1 MKVLVATKPAIK
13 VGQATARSLE
23 RAGSLSFKDY
33 VQRAYPG
40 TYKWL
45 PHHVQI
51 ADAFQGLLD
60 GTLEL
65 PDGTTAN
72 KLYVAAPPQSGKS
85 TEMQL
90 GCAYMLH
97 RFGDIPLIA
106 AMHNDPK
113 TKRFSW
119 FVRKFYDRGGGQL
132 TTKPIHNWHT
142 AQGGEFNAIGKGS
155 SPSGIPAAAIFTDD
169 LLGGRRES
177 MSRLV
182 FEDDLLWYTTE
193 LLRRRTVVHS
203 ELGRFVQISIG
214 TLWSLCDIQ
223 AYMLGLGGWYVVRC
237 PGICD
242 TSRKLVVMV
251 GPFPGDEEGINKS
264 DRPWEAPNCRVVP
277 DPRADGEGL
286 APEDDRVFPHLTR
299 SETLGILRKNGG
311 DLSQELWN
319 AIIAQDP
326 QPARGGG
333 IMHRCWF
340 PKLPEDPGVYV
351 NSAVA
356 WDFGATEGEG
366 DPSAWQMGGRTAEG
380 LSILRHG
387 GRGWKSPGGLLRLIA
402 AVMFLYYRLD
412 PRPTIALPVALADAG
427 KIAFDGQRSYL
438 RRMAVAAGIPS
449 PTIRARTIRTVGRS
463 DIFKSPKHA
472 RVAYSG
478 GSLAEA
484 AEPADWDSEAV
495 PPVVRIPGDVR
506 VVAGGWRWPP
516 FSEIVSDLEE
526 RKKKEPELAQIERYY
541 RAVARQCSEG
551 DMKALNVDTG
561 DPAEGVIYELHGF
574 SGYDG
579 GADNWVDAAA
589 DMHTELNRGAG
600 QWSTFT
606 V

>member
-1 MKVLVATKPAIK
+1 MRALVATKPAIRP
-13 VGQATARSLE
+13 GQATARSLE
-23 RAGSLSFKDY
+23 RSGGTSYRQY
-33 VQRAYPG
+33 VHRAFPG

-51 ADAFQGLLD
+51 ADAFQGLID
-60 GTLEL
+60 STLRL
-65 PDGTTAN
+65 PDGSVAN

-85 TEMQL
+85 TEIQL
-90 GCAYMLH
+90 GCAYMMD

-113 TKRFSW
+113 TKRFSY
-119 FVRKFYDRGGGQL
+119 FVRMFYAKGGGVL

-169 LLGGRRES
+169 LLGGRKES

-193 LLRRRTVVHS
+193 LLQRETVVHPG
-203 ELGRFVQISIG
+203 LGRFIQVSIG
-214 TLWSLCDIQ
+214 TLWSLSDIQ
-223 AYMLGLGGWYVVRC
+223 AYMLSLGGWYVVRC

-242 TSRKLVVMV
+242 TSRKPVVMV

-264 DRPWEAPNCRVVP
+264 DRAWEAPNCTVAP

-286 APEDDRVFPHLTR
+286 APEGDKVFAKLAA
-299 SETLGILRKNGG
+299 SSIVAMLRKNGG
-311 DLSQELWN
+311 ALSQELWN
-319 AIIAQDP
+319 AIIGQDP

-340 PKLPEDPGVYV
+340 PGLPKDPGAYV
-351 NSAVA
+351 TTAVA
-356 WDFGATEGEG
+356 WDFGVSEGEG

-380 LSILRHG
+380 ISVLRHG
-387 GRGWKSPGGLLRLIA
+387 GRGWKSPGGLLRLMA
-402 AVMFLYYRLD
+402 AVMFLYCRLE

-427 KIAFDGQRSYL
+427 KIAFQGQRSYL
-438 RRMAVAAGIPS
+438 RRMATAAGIAP
-449 PTIRARTIRTVGRS
+449 PTIRARTIRTVGKS

-506 VVAGGWRWPP
+506 VVTGGWRWP
-516 FSEIVSDLEE
+516 SLAEIVDNLEE
-526 RKKKEPELAQIERYY
+526 RQKKEPELVQIERYY
-541 RAVARQCSEG
+541 RAVARQCSEE
-551 DMKALNVDTG
+551 DMKALNIDTG

-579 GADNWVDAAA
+579 GPDNWVDAAA
-589 DMHTELNRGAG
+589 DMMTELSRPR
-600 QWSTFT
+600 FT
-606 V
+606 PAVF